1 MKSNTLRFCDEIASL
16 KFDDHNEVTTL
27 IRSIW
32 QRYDKDGNGYL
43 SKTEARHFAERFFKN

>member
-1 MKSNTLRFCDEIASL
+1 L

-27 IRSIW
+27 IKSIW

-43 SKTEARHFAERFFKN
+43 SKTEARHFAERFFKK